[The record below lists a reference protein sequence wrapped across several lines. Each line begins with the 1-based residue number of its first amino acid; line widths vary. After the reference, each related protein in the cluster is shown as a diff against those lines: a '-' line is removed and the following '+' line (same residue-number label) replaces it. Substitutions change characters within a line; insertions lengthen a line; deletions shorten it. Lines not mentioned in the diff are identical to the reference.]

1 VVGAA
6 ADEVAAADAV
16 PLEPAFG
23 LLELE
28 QATAPR
34 ARTLTIATPVRDLRS
49 IGTSP
54 NRSASLADNRFD
66 RIFGAGGITASVV
79 QGGTAA

>member
-1 VVGAA
+1 
-6 ADEVAAADAV
+6 VAAVDAV
-16 PLEPAFG
+16 PLVLALG
-23 LLELE
+23 VLLELE

-54 NRSASLADNRFD
+54 NRSASLADDRFD
-66 RIFGAGGITASVV
+66 RIFCAGGVTTSVV
-79 QGGTAA
+79 QGRAAA

>member
-1 VVGAA
+1 
-6 ADEVAAADAV
+6 VAAVDAV
-16 PLEPAFG
+16 PLVLALG
-23 LLELE
+23 VLLELE

-54 NRSASLADNRFD
+54 NRSASLADDRFD
-66 RIFGAGGITASVV
+66 RIFAQEAGAPSVV
-79 QGGTAA
+79 